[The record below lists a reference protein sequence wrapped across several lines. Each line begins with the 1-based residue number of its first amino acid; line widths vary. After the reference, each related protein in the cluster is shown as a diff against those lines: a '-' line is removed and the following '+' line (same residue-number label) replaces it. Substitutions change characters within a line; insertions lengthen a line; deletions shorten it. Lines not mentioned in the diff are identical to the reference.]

1 MKYILLVRIF
11 SAIVLSLGATL
22 TLDRLSY
29 AQARTYTCVM
39 DRSSKVPATLV
50 RTPRGNIPIILW
62 VNNFP
67 PLTPQQRCEDVSARF
82 QRFADNHL
90 LKYLRTGTVNG
101 QSVICVATYQGGT
114 CPNENVLITLPPRSD
129 ANQVLERLLDL
140 RRHAAGKPLKLSG
153 GEEIFYV
160 DGSLY
165 VNMETFLNT
174 LTGYE
179 DSDGRTN
186 VPLW

>member
-1 MKYILLVRIF
+1 MKYHLFARIF
-11 SAIVLSLGATL
+11 SAIALSLGATL
-22 TLDRLSY
+22 AIDLSSC
-29 AQARTYTCVM
+29 AQARTYTCGT
-39 DRSSKVPATLV
+39 DRSSKMPATLV
-50 RTPRGNIPIILW
+50 RTSRGNIPFILW

-101 QSVICVATYQGGT
+101 QSVICVATSRGGT
-114 CPNENVLITLPPRSD
+114 CPNENVLITLPPRSN

-140 RRHAAGKPLKLSG
+140 RRHAAGKPLRLSG

-160 DGSLY
+160 DGALY
-165 VNMETFLNT
+165 VDMDTFLNT
-174 LTGYE
+174 LTGDR
-179 DSDGRTN
+179 DSDGGTN
-186 VPLW
+186 TPLW